1 MTDNFRAIVE
11 GMDNKQFADLIYEID
26 AIQQEIEKAR
36 DGGFGSKRNLQ
47 EQFDNIAQIL
57 EFEE

>member
-11 GMDNKQFADLIYEID
+11 EMDDKQFADLIYEID

-36 DGGFGSKRNLQ
+36 DGGFGSKRYLQ

>member
-26 AIQQEIEKAR
+26 SIQQEIEQAR
-36 DGGFGSKRNLQ
+36 DGNFGSKRYLQ
-47 EQFDNIAQIL
+47 GQFDNIARVL

>member
-11 GMDNKQFADLIYEID
+11 GLDNKQFADLIYEID

-36 DGGFGSKRNLQ
+36 DGGFGSKRYL
-47 EQFDNIAQIL
+47 EERFDNIARVL